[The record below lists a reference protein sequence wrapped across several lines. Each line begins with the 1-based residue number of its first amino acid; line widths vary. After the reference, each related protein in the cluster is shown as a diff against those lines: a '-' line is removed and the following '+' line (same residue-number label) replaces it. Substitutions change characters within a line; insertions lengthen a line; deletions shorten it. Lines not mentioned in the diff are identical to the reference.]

1 MGLTE
6 NWKTDNP
13 STEVT
18 STTPNVIKTYYPP
31 TKKDCQQVTV
41 FVAIFSS
48 FFSYCESFLAELQA

>member
-13 STEVT
+13 STEVNKYNT
-18 STTPNVIKTYYPP
+18 KRKQDLLSTNE
-31 TKKDCQQVTV
+31 KDCQQVTV

-48 FFSYCESFLAELQA
+48 FFSYCESFLSRLQA